1 LSQVA
6 PMLPLFGGALAAFER
21 LRKDIEMQPTIDN
34 TSMSTEKPA
43 SVDGSVEL
51 RDVTF
56 TYPSRPDHPVLNQ
69 ISLNCVA
76 GKMTAIVG
84 LSGSGKSTIAS
95 LITRFYD
102 PQSGEVLLDG
112 RNIKDFNLKSLRGLI
127 SLVQQEPS
135 LLDRSILENIALG
148 LVNSESHSRLE
159 STLLSDSLAHIAVAV
174 RNGEDLLKCAE
185 LAGPEIIEIVQLVQH
200 AAELADVDVFIHR
213 LEFGY
218 ATLVG
223 SSGSLVSGGQKQR
236 IALARALVR
245 DPKILILD
253 EATAALDSASEQRI
267 QAAIDRASRGRTVI
281 SIAHRLSTIRSAYN
295 IVVMKK
301 GVIIE
306 QGTHDELLELDGS
319 YADMIRL
326 QSVKASDDAVSS
338 TRASID
344 STDVLADEKEAPA
357 LQEKGI
363 SLEPETDSAP
373 DAAKQGSGDGGI
385 LHPVSLRH
393 SSLHSFNSLT
403 QCSMHSR
410 CPRR

>member
-1 LSQVA
+1 
-6 PMLPLFGGALAAFER
+6 MLPLFGGALAAFDR

-34 TSMSTEKPA
+34 TPTSAQKLSNVE
-43 SVDGSVEL
+43 GSVEL

-56 TYPSRPDHPVLNQ
+56 TYPSRPEHPVLHQ

-95 LITRFYD
+95 LVTRFYD
-102 PQSGEVLLDG
+102 PQSGVVLLDG
-112 RNIKDFNLKSLRGLI
+112 RNIKDLNLKSVRGLI

-148 LVNSESHSRLE
+148 LVNSASHPHLE
-159 STLLSDSLAHIAVAV
+159 SVLLSDSLVQVAEAV

-185 LAGPEIIEIVQLVQH
+185 LAGPEISEIVQLVQH
-200 AAELADVDVFIHR
+200 ASRLADVAVFIDH

-267 QAAIDRASRGRTVI
+267 QTAIDRASHGRTVI

-295 IVVMKK
+295 IVVMRR

-306 QGTHDELLELDGS
+306 QGTHDELIELDGS

-338 TRASID
+338 TRTSID
-344 STDVLADEKEAPA
+344 SIDVLADEKDESI
-357 LQEKGI
+357 LQGQGI
-363 SLEPETDSAP
+363 SSNPEINSAP
-373 DAAKQGSGDGGI
+373 DPAKQQNDDGGK
-385 LHPVSLRH
+385 LHPVCFRH
-393 SSLHSFNSLT
+393 SSLQYSSSLT
-403 QCSMHSR
+403 HCSMHSR
-410 CPRR
+410 CPGR